1 MNKLENATK
10 TNFFVGGGGSKCV
23 TVGGR
28 PCVFPFIYNG
38 RTWRQCTPDDW
49 CATEVHQAFN
59 IVKRSPHGFYNIIRL
74 IDWAILLASGA
85 TAVPTVKES

>member
-1 MNKLENATK
+1 MNKLENGTK
-10 TNFFVGGGGSKCV
+10 TNFFVGGGGSKCL

-59 IVKRSPHGFYNIIRL
+59 RVLMVFTI
-74 IDWAILLASGA
+74 
-85 TAVPTVKES
+85 